1 MTEQSTGCVLF
12 ADVSGS
18 TKLYETVGDA
28 AAHAAIDLCVKLF
41 ANITG
46 EHGGRVIKTIG
57 DEVMAIFPQASDAGR
72 AAVDIQ
78 LGVAGMPPVDKVRL
92 GVRIGLHYGPV
103 VEREGDVFGDTV
115 NLSAR
120 LTEMASR
127 GQIIT
132 SLETVERLGDLQRL
146 DCRKLYAI
154 PVKGKEKDVQI
165 CEILWT
171 DVDDAT
177 QLASP
182 RNTRN
187 ERTSLTLRVSY
198 RGRDIALPAE
208 RKTLVM
214 GRDAG
219 ADLVVAERMAS
230 RMHCEIEARQG
241 RFFLTDRSANGTW
254 VSIDGATEVVLRRE
268 ETMLHG
274 HGYISLGQPR
284 ASSTEVVEF
293 FCE

>member
-1 MTEQSTGCVLF
+1 MAGQSAGCVLF

-41 ANITG
+41 ANITQQ
-46 EHGGRVIKTIG
+46 HGGRVIKTIG
-57 DEVMAIFPQASDAGR
+57 DEVMSIFPEASQAGR

-78 LGVAGMPPVDKVRL
+78 LGMTGMAPVEKVRL

-103 VEREGDVFGDTV
+103 VERDDDVFGDTV

-132 SLETVERLGDLQRL
+132 SLETVEQLDDLRKL

-171 DVDDAT
+171 DTDDAT
-177 QLASP
+177 TLAAP
-182 RNTRN
+182 RTRT
-187 ERTSLTLRVSY
+187 EHRAGSLRIVY
-198 RGRDIALPAE
+198 RGRTVTLPGE
-208 RKTLVM
+208 RRAIVL
-214 GRDAG
+214 GRDAT
-219 ADLVVAERMAS
+219 ADLVVSERMAS
-230 RMHCEIEARQG
+230 RTHCEIEQRQDK
-241 RFFLTDRSANGTW
+241 FFLTDRSANGTYLT
-254 VSIDGATEVVLRRE
+254 IDGRTEIVLRRE
-268 ETMLHG
+268 ESMLLG
-274 HGYISLGQPR
+274 HGFITLGQSHST
-284 ASSTEVVEF
+284 ATEVVEY

>member
-1 MTEQSTGCVLF
+1 MSQQATGCVLF

-41 ANITG
+41 ANIT
-46 EHGGRVIKTIG
+46 EQHGGRVIKTIG
-57 DEVMAIFPQASDAGR
+57 DEVMSLFAEAAQGGR

-78 LGVAGMPPVDKVRL
+78 LGMTGMAPVEKVRL

-103 VEREGDVFGDTV
+103 VERDGDVFGDTV

-132 SLETVERLGDLQRL
+132 SLETVEQLDDLRKL

-171 DVDDAT
+171 DTDDAT
-177 QLASP
+177 TLAAP
-182 RNTRN
+182 RTRAAR
-187 ERTSLTLRVSY
+187 EAGSLRVMY
-198 RGRDIALPAE
+198 RGRTIVLPQE

-214 GRDAG
+214 GRDAT
-219 ADLVVAERMAS
+219 ADLVIAERMAS
-230 RMHCEIEARQG
+230 RMHCEIEQRQDK
-241 RFFLTDRSANGTW
+241 FFIADRSANGTYLTL
-254 VSIDGATEVVLRRE
+254 DGAGEIVLRRE
-268 ETMLHG
+268 ESMLRG
-274 HGYISLGQPR
+274 HGFITLGQSR
-284 ASSTEVVEF
+284 ATATEVVEF

>member
-1 MTEQSTGCVLF
+1 MPQQTTGCVLF

-18 TKLYETVGDA
+18 TKLYEAVGDA

-41 ANITG
+41 ANIT
-46 EHGGRVIKTIG
+46 EQHGGRVIKTIG
-57 DEVMAIFPQASDAGR
+57 DEVMSIFAEAAQGGR

-78 LGVAGMPPVDKVRL
+78 LGMAGMAPVEKVRL

-103 VEREGDVFGDTV
+103 VERDGDVFGDTV

-132 SLETVERLGDLQRL
+132 SLETVEQLDDLRKL

-171 DVDDAT
+171 DTDDAT
-177 QLASP
+177 TLAAP
-182 RNTRN
+182 RTRTA
-187 ERTSLTLRVSY
+187 RAAGSLRVVY
-198 RGRDIALPAE
+198 RGRTIVLPQE

-214 GRDAG
+214 GRDAT

-230 RMHCEIEARQG
+230 RMHCEIEQRQDK
-241 RFFLTDRSANGTW
+241 FFIADRSANGTYLAL
-254 VSIDGATEVVLRRE
+254 DGAEEIVLRRE
-268 ETMLHG
+268 ESMLRG
-274 HGYISLGQPR
+274 HGFITLGQSR
-284 ASSTEVVEF
+284 ATATEVVEF